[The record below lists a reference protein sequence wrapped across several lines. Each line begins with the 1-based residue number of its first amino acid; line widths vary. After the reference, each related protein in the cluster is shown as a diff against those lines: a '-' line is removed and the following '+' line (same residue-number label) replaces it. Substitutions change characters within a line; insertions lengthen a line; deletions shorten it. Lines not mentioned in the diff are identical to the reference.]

1 MCTKLPTTRNTSIV
15 SVNKGFTLIE
25 LLITLSIMAVLSAI
39 GSAAYVSYSHIQV
52 VNNAILEVETAL
64 HTAKANA
71 QNQVKPLRN
80 SDGSPTNCDGA
91 HALDY
96 WSVYITTSPTSQYQL
111 RVFCGDIITGSL
123 NTYSTGSLPP
133 GATFDTSDNT
143 LELQFPIITGGVTGI
158 SGTGLTTVT
167 LTESGQTGQYW
178 QIKTNGYSFTK
189 TLNVNSVT
197 GNMFIAN

>member
-39 GSAAYVSYSHIQV
+39 GAAAYVSYSHIQV

-80 SDGSPTNCDGA
+80 SDGSATNCDSA
-91 HALDY
+91 HELDY

-111 RVFCGDIITGSL
+111 RVFCGGPLTGFFYKYYTSSL
-123 NTYSTGSLPP
+123 TPAARFVTN
-133 GATFDTSDNT
+133 DNT
-143 LELQFPIITGGVTGI
+143 IDLQLSF
-158 SGTGLTTVT
+158 LTTRC
-167 LTESGQTGQYW
+167 
-178 QIKTNGYSFTK
+178 
-189 TLNVNSVT
+189 
-197 GNMFIAN
+197 